1 MTILLHGM
9 GRGDCRMSS
18 LRARF
23 PIGQASA
30 LALAVLACGLA
41 VGCSSPTSVPGQGA
55 PVAST
60 VAATEPSATS
70 PSTEAAMTGDDGM
83 EYVSDEVIVV
93 FRAGTTASAATAAL
107 AGTQSVVAQEVTQE
121 ELDQSLP
128 YVVVKTSAGHTV
140 DQAISELEQV
150 DVIESA
156 QRNHVLH
163 TMS

>member
-1 MTILLHGM
+1 
-9 GRGDCRMSS
+9 
-18 LRARF
+18 
-23 PIGQASA
+23 
-30 LALAVLACGLA
+30 
-41 VGCSSPTSVPGQGA
+41 
-55 PVAST
+55 
-60 VAATEPSATS
+60 
-70 PSTEAAMTGDDGM
+70 M